1 MVVLGISQSPFYQ
14 LNVALRR
21 LDPPPRLFLKGM
33 EDINGLAKAHGID
46 SPVGVA
52 VEVFD

>member
-33 EDINGLAKAHGID
+33 EDINGLAKAHGTLRLLWSI
-46 SPVGVA
+46 VYI
-52 VEVFD
+52 E